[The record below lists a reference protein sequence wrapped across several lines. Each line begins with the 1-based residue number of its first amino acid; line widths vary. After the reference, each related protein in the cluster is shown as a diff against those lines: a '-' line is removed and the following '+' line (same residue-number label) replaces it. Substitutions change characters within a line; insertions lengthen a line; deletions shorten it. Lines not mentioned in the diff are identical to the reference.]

1 MTQKDQ
7 SSEKSSMIL
16 WLFMGC
22 FLILGM
28 VVVGGITRLTGS
40 GLSIT
45 EWKVLTGS
53 IPPLNEDQ
61 WTDAFDHY
69 KLIPQYKLLNSNFTL
84 NDFKF
89 IYFWEFIHR
98 LIGRMIGVVFLIGF
112 IHFYNKKVITK
123 ELMPK
128 LLFMFVLGGIQG
140 FLGWYMVSSGLTENV
155 RVSHIRLAIHLTFAF
170 ITFGYIF
177 KVALSELYP
186 VKNVNSYAVTKYK
199 KFGITILILLII
211 QIIYGAFVAG
221 TKSGWTYNTWP
232 KMEGEWVPESMT
244 YMLGKEGSISLINNL
259 ASVQFI
265 HRTLAYLITALV
277 LFVGISVF
285 RDSKLSKYHK
295 DSALVLLSFIF
306 IQVLL
311 GIVTLLYKV
320 PISLGV
326 IHQAMAF
333 FLFAASIYF
342 LHRLKHEPMKNKIA

>member
-1 MTQKDQ
+1 MTIKDQ
-7 SSEKSSMIL
+7 SAEKSSMIL

-22 FLILGM
+22 FLIFGM

-45 EWKVLTGS
+45 EWKVVTGA
-53 IPPLNEDQ
+53 IPPLNEAQ
-61 WTDAFDHY
+61 WVDAFNKY
-69 KLIPQYKLLNSNFTL
+69 KQIPQYKLLNSDFTL
-84 NDFKF
+84 SDFKF
-89 IYFWEFIHR
+89 IFFWEFIHR
-98 LIGRMIGVVFLIGF
+98 LFGRMIGVVFMIGF
-112 IHFYNKKVITK
+112 VYFYFKKVITK

-177 KVALSELYP
+177 KVALSQLYP
-186 VKNVNSYAVTKYK
+186 AKSTNGYALTKYQK
-199 KFGITILILLII
+199 YGIAILLLLTL

-221 TKSGWTYNTWP
+221 TKAGWTYNTWP

-244 YMLGKEGSISLINNL
+244 YMLGKEGSSSLLNNL

-265 HRTLAYLITALV
+265 HRTLAYLITLV
-277 LFVGISVF
+277 VLLVGISAL
-285 RDSKLSKYHK
+285 RDHKLEKYHK
-295 DSALVLLSFIF
+295 QSAMILLSFI
-306 IQVLL
+306 IVQVVL
-311 GIVTLLYKV
+311 GIFTLLYKV

-342 LHRLKHEPMKNKIA
+342 LHRLKHEPMEKNIA

>member
-1 MTQKDQ
+1 MTLKDQ
-7 SSEKSSMIL
+7 SSEKSGMIL

-22 FLILGM
+22 FLIFGM

-45 EWKVLTGS
+45 EWKVVTGA

-61 WTDAFDHY
+61 WIDAFDKY
-69 KLIPQYKLLNSNFTL
+69 KLIPQYKLLNSDFTL
-84 NDFKF
+84 SDFKF
-89 IYFWEFIHR
+89 IFFWEFIHR
-98 LIGRMIGVVFLIGF
+98 LFGRMIGVVFLLGF
-112 IHFYNKKVITK
+112 IYYYSKKVITK

-128 LLFMFVLGGIQG
+128 LLLMFVLGGIQG

-186 VKNVNSYAVTKYK
+186 VKNTNGYAVTKYQK
-199 KFGITILILLII
+199 YGVAILVLLTI

-232 KMEGEWVPESMT
+232 KMEGEWVPESVT
-244 YMLGKEGSISLINNL
+244 YMLSKEGSISLVNNL

-277 LFVGISVF
+277 LYVGISAF
-285 RDSKLSKYHK
+285 RDNKLNKYHK
-295 DSALVLLSFIF
+295 DAALVLLSFIF

-311 GIVTLLYKV
+311 GIFTLLYKV

-333 FLFAASIYF
+333 FLFASSIYF
-342 LHRLKHEPMKNKIA
+342 LHRLKHEPMDSKIA